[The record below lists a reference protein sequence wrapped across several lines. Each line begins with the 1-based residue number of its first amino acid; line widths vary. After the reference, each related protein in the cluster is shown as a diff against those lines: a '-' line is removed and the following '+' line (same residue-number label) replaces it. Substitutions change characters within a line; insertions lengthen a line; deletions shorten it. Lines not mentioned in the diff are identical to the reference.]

1 MDHLLDA
8 ETGAI
13 LFREPIGMAWPASN
27 PQAPHA
33 LPLGAAK
40 GRRTDVLCKGRL
52 VEALFMAEV
61 APESNQGSYRF
72 LGFDGQG

>member
-1 MDHLLDA
+1 VFWWEQLPWVVIFSRDWGMDHLLDA

-33 LPLGAAK
+33 LPLGTAK
-40 GRRTDVLCKGRL
+40 GRRTDVL
-52 VEALFMAEV
+52 
-61 APESNQGSYRF
+61 Q
-72 LGFDGQG
+72 